1 MDPVVGNESP
11 QPRTTTTIFNSFLGR
26 GRPRNH
32 SQSHNAAADLGLTLN
47 TNTINNAARELSP
60 SPPSPIP
67 TSAVTQRRR
76 GPPTMGVSVS
86 PSTTQA
92 GLHLG
97 HMLRRRRSAS
107 NVQPQPPAQVQ
118 TPGQGGPPAV
128 PPAASQAQART
139 APIPSATLSSP
150 HPATGASAAAAA
162 GSPSG
167 TGHRLRLVP
176 HIDSRRSLR
185 FDPITRELRGSDP
198 ALRIGRFTD
207 RSGIGIAAVNAL
219 STNKIAFK
227 SKVVSR
233 AHAEVW
239 VEEGQESGPKFFIRD
254 TKSSSGTFLNHVR
267 LSPANTDRS
276 GHTRSRTATFSNL
289 ASTIKAA
296 LRIFTRA
303 SRSVSKLGANGK
315 PRPTPSSVCYPV
327 APPCELTSAQSTA
340 ALKNLRSLGV
350 TSDTE
355 ASSKAATSGKSG
367 PPPVASGIPD
377 CCICLF
383 PVRLHQAVFL
393 APCSHAF
400 HYKCMR
406 PMLDSH
412 HPAFNCPLCRTFA
425 DLNEEVEIDNEEED
439 EEFEDPGS
447 FPAEAAKDTVTETS
461 NPLTSLA
468 AQATLHPGI
477 VHTTLGQ
484 IGEMGELVGDA
495 EGVLA
500 DDLEEAEEGDEVEEM
515 FTGRSRMMAGAGA
528 GAETEVEEEGP
539 SAGRRLSMHVVA
551 DEEASRA
558 GRSAS
563 AMDVDHDGDSTGEGS
578 ASGFGEGGVVQ
589 VAMGMGSKRKR

>member
-47 TNTINNAARELSP
+47 TNTINNAARELPVTSLADP
-60 SPPSPIP
+60 DIRGDPAPPG
-67 TSAVTQRRR
+67 TTHNGRQR
-76 GPPTMGVSVS
+76 
-86 PSTTQA
+86 
-92 GLHLG
+92 

-198 ALRIGRFTD
+198 ALRIGGFTD
-207 RSGIGIAAVNAL
+207 
-219 STNKIAFK
+219 
-227 SKVVSR
+227 
-233 AHAEVW
+233 
-239 VEEGQESGPKFFIRD
+239 
-254 TKSSSGTFLNHVR
+254 R
-267 LSPANTDRS
+267 LSPANTD
-276 GHTRSRTATFSNL
+276 SRPHQ
-289 ASTIKAA
+289 IKDGDILQLGVDYQGGAEDIYKSVKI
-296 LRIFTRA
+296 RIEVGREWQTQ
-303 SRSVSKLGANGK
+303 AN
-315 PRPTPSSVCYPV
+315 
-327 APPCELTSAQSTA
+327 AQ
-340 ALKNLRSLGV
+340 NLRSLGV

-406 PMLDSH
+406 PMRTRTIPLSSESFECSIGLSLI
-412 HPAFNCPLCRTFA
+412 PNSCPLCRTFA
-425 DLNEEVEIDNEEED
+425 DLNEEWRSITRKRCD

-461 NPLTSLA
+461 TRLLRLRPKRRCTRASCTPLSDRLA
-468 AQATLHPGI
+468 RWEI
-477 VHTTLGQ
+477 
-484 IGEMGELVGDA
+484 VGDA

-515 FTGRSRMMAGAGA
+515 FTGARG
-528 GAETEVEEEGP
+528 
-539 SAGRRLSMHVVA
+539 
-551 DEEASRA
+551 
-558 GRSAS
+558 
-563 AMDVDHDGDSTGEGS
+563 
-578 ASGFGEGGVVQ
+578 
-589 VAMGMGSKRKR
+589 